1 MTARPRNLRT
11 HTVTTADVIESLAWE
26 HDATV
31 QAGAG
36 WMTLDLGQGIKLC
49 APLPAIAPSGRSV
62 A

>member
-1 MTARPRNLRT
+1 MTRPRNLRT
-11 HTVTTADVIESLAWE
+11 HTVTTADVIESRSE
-26 HDATV
+26 EFGV
-31 QAGAG
+31 PIEAGAG